1 MRISRLLMLTTVVM
15 TMGIY
20 YMNTR
25 PNRNV
30 RNNNPLNIR
39 ESASWEGE
47 KSLDLDKSFEE
58 FKTPEYGF
66 RAAYIILLQYLER
79 GDNTIAAITAKW
91 APSTENH
98 TDKYVDYLAD
108 KMELSP
114 SAELLPTDLPLIM
127 LHMANYEG
135 AQGAFNYAQ
144 INEGIALANQE
155 SFVIARLNRLAL
167 GYGNA

>member
-1 MRISRLLMLTTVVM
+1 MRLNHLLILATVVM
-15 TMGIY
+15 TAGVY
-20 YMNTR
+20 YMVNR

-47 KSLDLDKSFEE
+47 RSLDLDKSFEE

-79 GDNTIAAITAKW
+79 GDNTIQAITNKW
-91 APSTENH
+91 APSSENH
-98 TDKYVDYLAD
+98 TSKYIEYLAN
-108 KMELSP
+108 KMDLSP
-114 SAELLPTDLPLIM
+114 AVELLPTDLALLM
-127 LHMANYEG
+127 YHMANYEG

-144 INEGIALANQE
+144 INKGIALANQE
-155 SFVIARLNRLAL
+155 SFIIARLNRLT
-167 GYGNA
+167 GSYT